1 MPPATVT
8 GSGVGLRPKPVQSS
22 YKGTQLR
29 IKKDELLTDT
39 TWMNLRTTILMKET
53 RQKECIYNMKSRKHK
68 LIYSD
73 KKQLNGYLGLGKV
86 STERSEGYHQG
97 ARQDFW
103 EWRVY
108 LLF

>member
-1 MPPATVT
+1 M
-8 GSGVGLRPKPVQSS
+8 L
-22 YKGTQLR
+22 
-29 IKKDELLTDT
+29 
-39 TWMNLRTTILMKET
+39 
-53 RQKECIYNMKSRKHK
+53 YNMKSRKHK

-73 KKQLNGYLGLGKV
+73 KKQVNGYLGLGKV

-108 LLF
+108 LLFWLWDDFMSIHIYQKH